1 MKKRL
6 FPALLALVLALTM
19 LSVGVFAASDPDT
32 SGTGGGT
39 GAGGGSTGTT
49 TTTPT
54 LPDGMTLSDDG
65 KTLTLSKDVTLTG
78 KTLRFYTQI
87 PTQKPNEQDI
97 YFEGV
102 ETLNLDTHN
111 ISGDKSVIKVHTSNL
126 KITGTGTISNSNAGS
141 SGDGTTIW
149 LMDAGTLT
157 IESGV
162 TVETGKGEQSY
173 AVSFNTS
180 CKSGVALT
188 VNGATLKSSVE
199 DDSKGNGLYVNGL
212 ITDTVNPTITLN
224 GAKIEAA
231 KSGIYLAG
239 AAKTTISNSS
249 QITSKDVGIEIRN
262 GELTVDNSTV
272 TGGTG
277 DPTSAANGNGQTSA
291 NAGIAVAQHTTVKPI
306 TVNVKGGA
314 KVSGGAALYV
324 TNPQQNTPTNIAQT
338 VTVSGTGTT
347 LTSTHTDPTTNATG
361 DAVYAQAPV
370 DIVIKEGAKLDGNV
384 TMKKDDNNTGKGG
397 VDITGATVDGSI
409 TNESGDGAAVTV
421 RQSTVT
427 GEITDVGIVVGCTK
441 DGEAGKGPTKIDNVN
456 NANTTLKAEV
466 KSNSYNTSFVG
477 MWDVEI
483 TGLQSDKY
491 YAIRVASKGISTTVD
506 GTSIIIALDKP
517 QNNTYTVTCKPGQV
531 VSLIEFEQ
539 KPTDWTASS
548 IPTLTEKEYTVPAAT
563 TQP

>member
-19 LSVGVFAASDPDT
+19 LSVGVFASSDPST
-32 SGTGGGT
+32 SGSGGGT
-39 GAGGGSTGTT
+39 TGTT

-87 PTQKPNEQDI
+87 PAQKPNEQDI

-102 ETLNLDTHN
+102 ETLDLGSSS

-180 CKSGVALT
+180 CKSGVALA

-199 DDSKGNGLYVNGL
+199 DGSKGSGLYVNGL

-231 KSGIYLAG
+231 AGGIYLAG
-239 AAKTTISNSS
+239 AAKTTISNNS

-262 GELTVDNSTV
+262 GELTVRNSTV
-272 TGGTG
+272 TGGNG
-277 DPTSAANGNGQTSA
+277 NPTSQANGNGSTSA
-291 NAGIAVAQHTTVKPI
+291 NAGIAVAQHTTAKPI
-306 TVNVKGGA
+306 KVEVDAGTT
-314 KVSGGAALYV
+314 VSGGAALYV
-324 TNPQQNTPTNIAQT
+324 TNPQSNTPTGVDQT

-347 LTSTHTDPTTNATG
+347 LTSTHTDPTTSAKG
-361 DAVYAQAPV
+361 DAVFAQAPV
-370 DIVIKEGAKLDGNV
+370 DIVIEDGAKLEGNV
-384 TMKKDDNNTGKGG
+384 TMKQDTNNTNKGG
-397 VDITGATVDGSI
+397 VDITGATVNGSI
-409 TNESGDGAAVTV
+409 TNQSGDGAAVTV

-427 GEITDVGIVVGCTK
+427 GTITDVGIVSGCT
-441 DGEAGKGPTKIDNVN
+441 DSTGTPIENV
-456 NANTTLKAEV
+456 V
-466 KSNSYNTSFVG
+466 NSNTSLK
-477 MWDVEI
+477 VEKSTDTVAGFPLMKI
-483 TGLQSDKY
+483 TGMKDDCLY
-491 YAIRVASKGISTTVD
+491 LIRVSTVRNNEKDEKSVLLLVKGSDVTNHTYSFNAKVGTFITVREYNASVAT
-506 GTSIIIALDKP
+506 GT
-517 QNNTYTVTCKPGQV
+517 
-531 VSLIEFEQ
+531 IEGADILTQ
-539 KPTDWTASS
+539 RTDVA
-548 IPTLTEKEYTVPAAT
+548 V
-563 TQP
+563 Q

>member
-19 LSVGVFAASDPDT
+19 LPMGVFADDA
-32 SGTGGGT
+32 GGGT
-39 GAGGGSTGTT
+39 TGTT

-180 CKSGVALT
+180 CTQGAALT
-188 VNGATLKSSVE
+188 VNGATLKSDLTES
-199 DDSKGNGLYVNGL
+199 SKGSGLYVNGTL
-212 ITDTVNPTITLN
+212 TDSVNPTITLN

-347 LTSTHTDPTTNATG
+347 LTSTHTDPSTNATG
-361 DAVYAQAPV
+361 NAVYAQAPV
-370 DIVIKEGAKLDGNV
+370 NIVIKEGAKLDGNV
-384 TMKKDDNNTGKGG
+384 TMKKDDKNANKGG
-397 VDITGATVDGSI
+397 VDITGATVAGSI

-421 RQSTVT
+421 RKSTVSGETT
-427 GEITDVGIVVGCTK
+427 GVGIIVDCTK
-441 DGEAGKGPTKIDNVN
+441 DGEAGNGSTKIDNVN
-456 NANTTLKAEV
+456 NANTSLKAEV
-466 KSNSYNTSFVG
+466 KSSSYNTSFVG

-506 GTSIIIALDKP
+506 GNSIIIALDKP
-517 QNNTYTVTCKPGQV
+517 QTATYTVTCKPGQV
-531 VSLIEFEQ
+531 VSVFELES
-539 KPTDWTASS
+539 KPTDWTGT
-548 IPTLTEKEYTVPAAT
+548 IHTLTEKEYTVPAAPVT
-563 TQP
+563 KP